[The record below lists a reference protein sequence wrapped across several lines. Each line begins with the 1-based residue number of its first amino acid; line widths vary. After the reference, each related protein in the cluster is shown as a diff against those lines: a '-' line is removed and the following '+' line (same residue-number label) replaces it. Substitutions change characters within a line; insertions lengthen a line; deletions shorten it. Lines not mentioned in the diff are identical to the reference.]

1 MLCFQVIKRVKY
13 IVQWT
18 LLTSEALV
26 NAAVNNFIHLLFQ
39 DFAACAFQLTYC
51 NLTRR
56 ANFRN
61 YI

>member
-1 MLCFQVIKRVKY
+1 MLCFQVIKRVNY
-13 IVQWT
+13 VVQWT
-18 LLTSEALV
+18 LLTCEALV
-26 NAAVNNFIHLLFQ
+26 NTAVNNFIHQLFQ
-39 DFAACAFQLTYC
+39 DFAACVFQLTYC